1 MATYY
6 SKQVT
11 DNMPIPSHGTASSL
25 KAAHFQIVLGA
36 TLAADVIQLGYLPD
50 YAVPTRITVHHTAAI
65 TLITVGT
72 TAAPAGLIASTA
84 VVANTP
90 LTTTVQ
96 TELFKN
102 VGLGQRL
109 ITATVGVGGGSAGT
123 LNVLVEY
130 LVEDQGVGYPFVAA
144 T

>member
-1 MATYY
+1 MATYQ
-6 SKQVT
+6 SQQVT
-11 DNMPIPSHGTASSL
+11 NKMPIPSHGMASSL
-25 KAAHFQIVLGA
+25 KAAHFQIALGA
-36 TLAADVIQLGYLPD
+36 TSAADVIQLGYLPD
-50 YAVPTRITVHHTAAI
+50 YAVPTRVTVHHTAAI
-65 TLITVGT
+65 ALMTVGT
-72 TAAPAGLIASTA
+72 AAAPAGLMASTA

-90 LTTTVQ
+90 LTQAVQ

-109 ITATVGVGGGSAGT
+109 VQMVIGAGGGSAGT

-130 LVEDQGVGYPFVAA
+130 LVEDAGVGYPITAA